1 MWIAKLFIASGP
13 AFFVFVVLFVL
24 LGGDAKAVWVI
35 LLVFFG
41 TVADELKDIAGCV
54 QEPRGCAA
62 RWRTV
67 WRYMGKYKD
76 EFLKN
81 LPRFCF
87 RLLSW
92 ALLAVAGIML
102 VRILSS

>member
-1 MWIAKLFIASGP
+1 M
-13 AFFVFVVLFVL
+13 
-24 LGGDAKAVWVI
+24 I

-54 QEPRGCAA
+54 QQRRGCAA
-62 RWRTV
+62 PRRTV
-67 WRYMGKYKD
+67 SRYMREYKN

-92 ALLAVAGIML
+92 TLLAVAGIML

>member
-1 MWIAKLFIASGP
+1 MWMAKLVIASGP
-13 AFFVFVVLFVL
+13 ALVVFVVIFVL

-41 TVADELKDIAGCV
+41 TVADELKEIAGCV
-54 QEPRGCAA
+54 EQRRGCAA
-62 RWRTV
+62 PRRIV
-67 WRYMGKYKD
+67 WWYMGKYKG